1 METNKNYWKAGV
13 IITLIFLVG
22 YLAGVGTLL
31 SVRYVMARNR
41 DAMRNPAKILSV
53 LNTKLHLNQEQ
64 KTAVQ
69 NILSQTRSDLIKL
82 REATRPQLI
91 QRLQQT
97 RDEIAAL
104 LNEEQRVQFDGFVE
118 ERLARFMR
126 MRPRMSLQ

>member
-13 IITLIFLVG
+13 IITLIFLIG
-22 YLAGVGTLL
+22 YLAGAGTLL

-53 LNTKLHLNQEQ
+53 LNAKLNLDQEQ

-69 NILSQTRSDLIKL
+69 NILYQTRRDLIKL

-91 QRLQQT
+91 KRLEQS

-104 LNEEQRVQFDGFVE
+104 LNEEQQVQFDRFVE

-126 MRPRMSLQ
+126 MRPRVPLQ